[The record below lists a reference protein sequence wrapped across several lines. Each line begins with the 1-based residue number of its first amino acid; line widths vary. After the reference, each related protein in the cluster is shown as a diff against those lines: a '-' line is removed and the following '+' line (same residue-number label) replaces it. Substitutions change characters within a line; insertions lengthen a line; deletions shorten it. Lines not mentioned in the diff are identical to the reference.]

1 MSTVEEIKQAIGQ
14 LSAPE
19 QDRLIEWLYAQELK
33 SAHAVM
39 EGIAAGEADYA
50 AGRTVTQNE
59 AKERM
64 AKWLK

>member
-14 LSAPE
+14 LSAQE
-19 QDRLIEWLYAQELK
+19 QDRLIEWLYAQEMK

-39 EGIAAGEADYA
+39 DGIAAGEADYV
-50 AGRTVTQNE
+50 AGRVVTHDE
-59 AKERM
+59 AGKRL

>member
-1 MSTVEEIKQAIGQ
+1 VSTVEEIKQAIGQ
-14 LSAPE
+14 LSAQE

-39 EGIAAGEADYA
+39 EGIATGEADYA
-50 AGRTVTQNE
+50 AGRTVTQDE
-59 AKERM
+59 AKKRM